1 MYDVT
6 CFLYF
11 LHTITPLRSNIPC
24 EDTLDIPMTLD
35 ATATTIP
42 SPISSNIPEPRP
54 GWLASEQSNAEHT
67 QQANRAAL
75 LDGECLRATTKDVTK
90 ARGQRPQNRMQCA
103 HSSHA
108 AMMCLGAWSSG
119 RIRAS
124 GARGRGFDSRSSPS
138 HVAHVA
144 ARAAGQPRDARTPDA
159 GQ

>member
-54 GWLASEQSNAEHT
+54 GWFASEQSNTPQSTH
-67 QQANRAAL
+67 NKRIKAL
-75 LDGECLRATTKDVTK
+75 LDGECLRATIKDVTE
-90 ARGQRPQNRMQCA
+90 ARGQRPQNRGSVCTSHRMQPC
-103 HSSHA
+103 
-108 AMMCLGAWSSG
+108 CNVLGSL
-119 RIRAS
+119 
-124 GARGRGFDSRSSPS
+124 
-138 HVAHVA
+138 V
-144 ARAAGQPRDARTPDA
+144 
-159 GQ
+159 